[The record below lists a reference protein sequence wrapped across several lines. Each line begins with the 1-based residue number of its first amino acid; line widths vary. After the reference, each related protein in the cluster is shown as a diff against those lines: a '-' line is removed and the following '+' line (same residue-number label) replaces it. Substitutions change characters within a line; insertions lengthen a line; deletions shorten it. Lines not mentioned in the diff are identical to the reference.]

1 MRPGTSRSRTLCFA
15 ACVIL
20 LAATSGSASA
30 EVTVPPAGDG
40 AAGGEA
46 QRGWSMWTMGPAGT
60 WTPTSWASLSQPTNE
75 RSIVGLRYAVA
86 APNAPRVPR
95 VLPTFD
101 DVCGGVV
108 AEKGTSQLALVVD
121 PGRTVDAPEG
131 ADPGQVTY
139 TCAGIPA
146 GATPAAAVSKALAIR
161 VDGESVCAVGDYPRP
176 EGCSETVPAVSP
188 EAAAADAPLGP
199 DELPGP
205 PEYAE
210 AAAGPDVPSASGP
223 TSQDRTPVG
232 RMVVAGSLVV
242 GLAAAI
248 VGFVFFRKTSA

>member
-1 MRPGTSRSRTLCFA
+1 MRLGPSRSRTLCFA
-15 ACVIL
+15 ACVAV

-30 EVTVPPAGDG
+30 QVPVPPAGDG
-40 AAGGEA
+40 SVAGEA
-46 QRGWSMWTMGPAGT
+46 QRGWSMWSMGPAGT
-60 WTPTSWASLSQPTNE
+60 WTPASWASLSQPTGE
-75 RSIVGLRYAVA
+75 RAIVGLRYAVA

-101 DVCGGVV
+101 DVCGGV
-108 AEKGTSQLALVVD
+108 ATEEGTSQLALVVD
-121 PGRTVDAPEG
+121 PGRSVDAPEG

-139 TCAGIPA
+139 TCAAIPA
-146 GATPAAAVSKALAIR
+146 GTTPAASVSQALGVR
-161 VDGESVCAVGDYPRP
+161 VDGETVCSIGDYPRP
-176 EGCSETVPAVSP
+176 EGCTEPVPAVSP

-205 PEYAE
+205 PEFAE
-210 AAAGPDVPSASGP
+210 AAAGPDVPAASGP
-223 TSQDRTPVG
+223 AGPDRTPIG
-232 RMVVAGSLVV
+232 RMVVAGSLVA